1 MEELLYSPSDIAKII
16 RKRDMGAR
24 AGQEF
29 VSAVWEVERDF
40 IPSIYR
46 KNQRKFILDVMDQ
59 LNFLENIETYQREL
73 PSVNRDLSDLGSKTV
88 ITEDKYFTELDTFFK
103 ELRLRIV
110 ILEKQDFVRMK
121 LRTMLREHGYKRR
134 SPQLIRHLHKCLYF
148 YHVETFTRGE
158 VECDIDEISLDDMI
172 TFRVV
177 GCAGK

>member
-88 ITEDKYFTELDTFFK
+88 ITEDKYFTELDTFSKSFAC
-103 ELRLRIV
+103 ELS
-110 ILEKQDFVRMK
+110 
-121 LRTMLREHGYKRR
+121 Y
-134 SPQLIRHLHKCLYF
+134 
-148 YHVETFTRGE
+148 
-158 VECDIDEISLDDMI
+158 
-172 TFRVV
+172 
-177 GCAGK
+177 